1 VYTDM
6 TIEATYRELV
16 RRKRATTAL
25 LLLLLAAAALLSA
38 RTGSLPISW
47 SAMLS
52 ALLDW
57 GGGDGR
63 VAHVIWRIRL
73 PRTIAAIL
81 AGGGLA
87 LAGVVVQNVLR
98 NPLASPF
105 TIGVSQ
111 GAACGAAFAI
121 IVLRAGEA
129 HRAGTEGVT
138 VNSPHLVVASAF
150 AGALLAVTFIL
161 VLASLR
167 HVTSEAVIL
176 AGVALSAF
184 FGATTMLLQ
193 YFADD
198 IQVAATVFWTFGDL
212 GKASWPEDA
221 AMAVVCACALAW
233 FVAGRLNHNALLWG
247 DDVAQSLGV
256 RVRRLRITAMVLS
269 ALTVAVITS
278 FLGIIGFVGL
288 MAPHLMRLV
297 VGNDHRFLIPAS
309 VLSGA
314 ILLLASD
321 IVARTVMAPVI
332 LPVGIITS
340 FAGAPLFLYLLVKR
354 RRA

>member
-1 VYTDM
+1 M
-6 TIEATYRELV
+6 F
-16 RRKRATTAL
+16 
-25 LLLLLAAAALLSA
+25 AALA
-38 RTGSLPISW
+38 
-47 SAMLS
+47 
-52 ALLDW
+52 DW
-57 GGGDGR
+57 NGDGR
-63 VAHVIWRIRL
+63 IAHVIWRIRL
-73 PRTIAAIL
+73 PRTVAGIL
-81 AGGGLA
+81 AGGGLG
-87 LAGVVVQNVLR
+87 LSGVVVQNILR

-121 IVLRAGEA
+121 IVLGAGQT
-129 HRAGTEGVT
+129 HRVGSGGVT
-138 VNSPHLVVASAF
+138 LGSPHLVVVCAF

-176 AGVALSAF
+176 SGVALSAF

-212 GKASWPEDA
+212 GKASWPRNA
-221 AMAVVCACALAW
+221 AMAVAGAVPFVW
-233 FVAGRLNHNALLWG
+233 FVAGRFNHNALQWG
-247 DDVAQSLGV
+247 DEVARSLGV
-256 RVRRLRITAMVLS
+256 RVRRLRITAMVLA

-309 VLSGA
+309 ALFGA
-314 ILLLASD
+314 LLLLVSD
-321 IVARTVMAPVI
+321 IVARTLMAPVI

-340 FAGAPLFLYLLVKR
+340 FCGAPLFFYLLVRPR
-354 RRA
+354 RP